1 MFLHGFRK
9 RAEDDPELGK
19 LFLERRRDRD
29 AIEYRVHRHAREELA
44 LAKWDAEFFVRL
56 EELGIDFIEA
66 LRSAVLR
73 FRRRV
78 VGDLLIID
86 RRVPHRRPVRFGRC
100 EPMTV
105 GFKPPL
111 EHEFRLALLGGN

>member
-1 MFLHGFRK
+1 RW
-9 RAEDDPELGK
+9 
-19 LFLERRRDRD
+19 RDRD
-29 AIEYRVHRHAREELA
+29 ALAARGARHARGELA

-56 EELGIDFIEA
+56 EELGVDFIEA

-105 GFKPPL
+105 GFKPPP